1 MTSISGG
8 ISFSGLGSGGLDFEA
23 MISQEKTIKEIPK
36 KRLEAWQADWKL
48 RYDAFDKLLT
58 SVQTLSDKL
67 SNLSSINTFMQK
79 KTSSTNASVGT
90 VTANAN
96 AADGTYAIDV
106 KQLATNAVLT
116 SNHVFSSKKDIVT
129 GAAQPPVFSYDYKGK
144 TYSLSI
150 PENCELDYLVTK
162 INGDQNNPGVTASLL
177 KTGNG
182 YVFQLQG
189 KETGANADLSIN
201 SATNLPAFSVSPTS
215 SSTLTSGLVTGPD
228 AVLTDK
234 EASFTYSD
242 GTYQYTYTLQAGDT
256 AQKLVDSIN
265 AGNTNVTASLVK
277 NGSGYSIQL
286 QSADGSAISVDDSDN
301 LNMKWST
308 AAYTRT
314 WSGTVAGTDLLNPK
328 DATGDVDFAFLDRD
342 GNEVVISLAPGDDVN
357 ALVKKI
363 NEQRGTSGVKAM
375 LVSDGAGGTRLQLE
389 KDDGS
394 AVTVTRNGTSS
405 SALDPAGWNTD
416 VTPVASWN
424 KRDAQDAIFSV
435 NDLDMEFMSES
446 NTLSE
451 VFAGLEVTLLS
462 TGKTQF
468 TVTTSTED
476 TKKKVEEFVEA
487 YNDLVKAFQEADN
500 YDEDKTVKTRA
511 ASKDEKGNYVIDYS
525 SQFSYQKGGVLTGN
539 YGVQTIMSEI
549 KQLISGRG
557 AGFRPMNDVNDTLG
571 DRYINLSS
579 IGIMV
584 DTDQSSSTFGQL
596 KFLTDEERLTK
607 GGGASDAD
615 KNPYRTLDMALEEDP
630 QAVMDLLVGSG
641 GVSDSPKFSYKGSI
655 GASIAPTPG
664 EYNVSYTV
672 DTAGT
677 PPAFIIVDGVKIMRD
692 DESGS
697 YVVPSGPLGGVEI
710 SVDDLSAGAVS
721 GTLRIKQGKIPQ
733 LAAKLKDE
741 LRNDPLLKDPETGLY
756 GVNTKRGGLIILKE
770 NYKTI
775 MDNIQKKIDQ
785 ETTRLQT
792 WEKRQRLRYSRL
804 DTLLGSYE
812 NIMNSNASALA
823 TANNNSSNS

>member
-23 MISQEKTIKEIPK
+23 MISQEKSIKEIPK
-36 KRLEAWQADWKL
+36 KRLEAWQSDWQL

-67 SNLSSINTFMQK
+67 SSLSSISTFLQK

-90 VTANAN
+90 ITANAN
-96 AADGTYAIDV
+96 AADGTYSIDV
-106 KQLATNAVLT
+106 KQLASNAVLT
-116 SNHVFSSKKDIVT
+116 SNHLFSSKDEIVT
-129 GAAQPPVFSYDYKGK
+129 GAAQPPTFSYDYKGK

-150 PENCELDYLVTK
+150 PENCSLEYLVTK

-177 KTGNG
+177 KTGSG
-182 YVFQLQG
+182 YIFQLQG
-189 KETGANADLSIN
+189 KETGADADLSIN
-201 SATNLPAFSVSPTS
+201 SATNLPAFAVSPAS
-215 SSTLTSGLVTGPD
+215 SSTITSGLVTGPD

-234 EASFTYSD
+234 NATFTYSD
-242 GTYQYTYTLQAGDT
+242 GTGSHTYALRAGDT
-256 AQKLVDSIN
+256 AQDLVDSIN
-265 AGNTNVTASLVK
+265 AGNNNVTASLVK

-286 QSADGSAISVDDSDN
+286 QSADGSAISVDDADN
-301 LNMKWST
+301 LNLNWST
-308 AAYTRT
+308 ASYAKT
-314 WSGTVAGTDLLNPK
+314 WSAPLKGSDVLNPK
-328 DATGDVDFAFLDRD
+328 DATGNVDFAFLDKD
-342 GNEVVISLAPGDDVN
+342 GNEVVISLEPGDDVN
-357 ALVKKI
+357 ALVTKI
-363 NEQRGTSGVKAM
+363 NEQRSTSGVKAM

-389 KDDGS
+389 REDGA
-394 AVTVTRNGTSS
+394 AVAVTRNDTAL
-405 SALDPAGWNTD
+405 SALDPAGWSTD
-416 VTPVASWN
+416 VTPLASWN
-424 KRDAQDAIFSV
+424 KREAQNAIFSV
-435 NDLDMEFMSES
+435 NGLDMDFVSDS

-451 VFAGLEVTLLS
+451 VFAGLEVTLFS
-462 TGKTQF
+462 TGQTQF

-487 YNDLVKAFQEADN
+487 YNELVKAFQEADN
-500 YDEDKTVKTRA
+500 YDEDKSVKTRG
-511 ASKDEKGNYVIDYS
+511 ASKDADGNYVIDYS
-525 SQFSYQKGGVLTGN
+525 SQFAYQKGGVLTGN

-549 KQLISGRG
+549 KQLVAGRG
-557 AGFRPMNDVNDTLG
+557 NGFRAMSDLNDTLG

-596 KFLTDEERLTK
+596 KLLTEEERLTK
-607 GGGASDAD
+607 GGGATDPD

-630 QAVMDLLVGSG
+630 QAVMNLLVGSG
-641 GVSDSPKFSYKGSI
+641 GVTDSSKFSYKGSI

-677 PPAFIIVDGVKIMRD
+677 PPAFIMVDGVKVMRD
-692 DESGS
+692 DETGT

-710 SVDDLSAGAVS
+710 SVDDLSAGTVS
-721 GTLRIKQGKIPQ
+721 STLRIKQGKIPE
-733 LAAKLKDE
+733 LASKLKDE

-775 MDNIQKKIDQ
+775 MENIQKKIDQ

-792 WEKRQRLRYSRL
+792 WETRQRLRYSRL

-812 NIMNSNASALA
+812 NMMNSNASALA